1 VAAIDAPLL
10 LIRPGDDVPLL
21 LALPEN
27 ELSEANPPSEPELL
41 HELDAALEGNTEGV
55 PGPRIVLPRLLLLI
69 VVTRNVSVDAADPEQ
84 ACDEISEYGPVIADW
99 YRTLLELVR
108 DSETE
113 RRLARALPALWEVSP
128 EDLVAFLEQRP
139 ELASD
144 AAVRVVSAELA
155 AGPPPG
161 ESDAPLRAR
170 LRLVEALAA
179 DQPTAEAA
187 AEYLA
192 SMRTYGSELGRRAAG
207 LFAAIDAHPGPDG
220 IPLLREALPF
230 ARAAGDEETEARLT
244 ADLAVRLLSQG
255 RVDAVEEAINLLS
268 NALALTPEDSLNW
281 PIVAGNLATT
291 YTRRLQGDS
300 IENWTTAH
308 DLLERASMAADR
320 SQDPQTWAMNHTNL
334 GFLLAERPGRTED
347 DLNRAINLVQ
357 EGLQERSPEG
367 DRVDWSYSQLNLGL
381 LYRRRNAE
389 GDHRSA
395 MESYR
400 QALRHLQADDD
411 RVLWAMLQHNL
422 AQALLD
428 DEPTDVVGAEK
439 AADAA
444 MAVTDEGADPLTA
457 GRLLSL
463 TARIADHR
471 VGPLAP
477 EALRARRRAA
487 ALLSPTLAPEEHLR
501 IGGELTDAYAQLND
515 WNGAADAYEEML
527 AAYNTLYD
535 LQTSAEGRRRVL
547 GLSPRLARWA
557 AFSLARTGRLERAV
571 EVLEQGRARQLSLS
585 ASRETV
591 ELSRLA
597 AVDRLLADQWIA
609 ALDEYRAALPGNQG
623 RIAPA
628 TGTAQ
633 VSEAERHVR
642 HLRQQIR
649 AIPGFEEF
657 LRPMTTRD
665 VLAAGGGLPVV
676 YLLNAPGGSY
686 VLTLVQGP
694 SGQPLVSAHEVAF
707 TSMDVVSLL
716 LFDINNVQ
724 APTLLLAQSADLIR
738 RRQLL
743 PAALQR
749 LARLQP
755 LVDPVAR
762 TVTEHPSRS
771 VVVVP
776 TGLLGLLP
784 LTAVPT
790 GAVGGE
796 VLDDLGEV
804 RLAPSAAAYAASR
817 RRALEPRQHH
827 LVGVADTDPSSPLP
841 GSQAEL
847 ASVTALFSPSHADYA
862 IGPQATRSWLLGHA
876 PIASHLHLACHGKSE
891 LAAASGGTLRLAGG
905 EELTMGD
912 LLDGRLS
919 NCRLAVA
926 SACQSGHF
934 AMGEYPDEF
943 TGLPAGLLQAGAACT
958 IVSLWQV
965 DDHATALLMTRLY
978 ELLDPNLSA
987 SEQEPVA
994 ALRAARA
1001 WLRGLTVEQAAEY
1014 VRARPALAS
1023 VLDRWGT
1030 GRVRASAMRPSD
1042 RPYASPMYWATFVAY
1057 GC

>member
-1 VAAIDAPLL
+1 VVAEAIP
-10 LIRPGDDVPLL
+10 VPLCP
-21 LALPEN
+21 A
-27 ELSEANPPSEPELL
+27 SAMVDGPP
-41 HELDAALEGNTEGV
+41 G
-55 PGPRIVLPRLLLLI
+55 RLL
-69 VVTRNVSVDAADPEQ
+69 V
-84 ACDEISEYGPVIADW
+84 W
-99 YRTLLELVR
+99 M
-108 DSETE
+108 
-113 RRLARALPALWEVSP
+113 
-128 EDLVAFLEQRP
+128 RP
-139 ELASD
+139 
-144 AAVRVVSAELA
+144 
-155 AGPPPG
+155 
-161 ESDAPLRAR
+161 
-170 LRLVEALAA
+170 
-179 DQPTAEAA
+179 
-187 AEYLA
+187 
-192 SMRTYGSELGRRAAG
+192 
-207 LFAAIDAHPGPDG
+207 H
-220 IPLLREALPF
+220 
-230 ARAAGDEETEARLT
+230 
-244 ADLAVRLLSQG
+244 
-255 RVDAVEEAINLLS
+255 
-268 NALALTPEDSLNW
+268 
-281 PIVAGNLATT
+281 IVAGNLAGA

-300 IENWTTAH
+300 IENWTTAQ
-308 DLLERASMAADR
+308 DLLERACAAADR

-334 GFLLAERPGRTED
+334 GFLLAERPSRTAD
-347 DLNRAINLVQ
+347 DLDRAIELIR
-357 EGLQERSPEG
+357 EGLQERSPER
-367 DRVDWSYSQLNLGL
+367 DRVDWAYSQLNLGL

-400 QALRHLQADDD
+400 EALRHLQADDD

-428 DEPTDVVGAEK
+428 HEPADVVGAEE
-439 AADAA
+439 AASAA
-444 MAVTDEGADPLTA
+444 IAVTDEGADPLTA

-463 TARIADHR
+463 TARIADYR

-501 IGGELTDAYAQLND
+501 VGGELTDAYAQLND
-515 WNGAADAYEEML
+515 WDAAADVYEGML
-527 AAYNTLYD
+527 AAHNTLYD

-547 GLSPRLARWA
+547 ALSPRLARWA
-557 AFSLARTGRLERAV
+557 AFSLARAGRLERAV
-571 EVLEQGRARQLSLS
+571 EALEQGRARQLSLS
-585 ASRETV
+585 ASRGTV
-591 ELSRLA
+591 ELGQLA
-597 AVDRLLADQWIA
+597 AVDRLLADQWVA
-609 ALDEYRAALPGNQG
+609 TLDAYRAALPDNQG

-633 VSEAERHVR
+633 VSAAERQVR
-642 HLRQQIR
+642 HLLQQIR
-649 AIPGFEEF
+649 AIPGFEDF
-657 LRPMTTRD
+657 LRPMTTQD
-665 VLAAGGGLPVV
+665 VLVAGGGLPVV

-686 VLTLVQGP
+686 VLTVAQGP
-694 SGQPLVSAHEVAF
+694 GGQPVVSAHEVATV

-716 LFDINNVQ
+716 LFDIDDVQ

-749 LARLQP
+749 LAKLQP
-755 LVDPVAR
+755 LVNPVAR
-762 TVTEHPSRS
+762 TVAEHPSRS

-796 VLDDLGEV
+796 VLDDVGEV

-817 RRALEPRQHH
+817 RRARELHQHH

-891 LAAASGGTLRLAGG
+891 LAAAAGGTLRLAGG
-905 EELTMGD
+905 EELTTGD
-912 LLDGRLS
+912 LLDGRLG

-934 AMGEYPDEF
+934 AMREYPDEF

-987 SEQEPVA
+987 SEQQPVA
-994 ALRAARA
+994 ALRVARA